1 MINFNVKSIAN
12 NKISEKTLD
21 KPFPTVDIQG
31 RNSQQHFEDCFVFCF
46 FTLGVLPSFYISA
59 LPDM

>member
-12 NKISEKTLD
+12 NKRSEKTLD

-31 RNSQQHFEDCFVFCF
+31 RNSNILRTVLFFVF
-46 FTLGVLPSFYISA
+46 LL
-59 LPDM
+59 